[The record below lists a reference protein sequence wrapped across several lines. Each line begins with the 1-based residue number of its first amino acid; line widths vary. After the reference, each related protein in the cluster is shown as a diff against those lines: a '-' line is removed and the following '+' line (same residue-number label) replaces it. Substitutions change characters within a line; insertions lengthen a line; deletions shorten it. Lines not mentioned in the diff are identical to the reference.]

1 MAKEEVFFGINID
14 TGEAIKDF
22 GTLKKRT
29 KELKK
34 ELDGTKVGTKRFKEL
49 QTEITKNQGTI
60 RRFNRELR
68 ETKSLATRVGQG
80 VTTAFKRVGVAMAGA
95 FAVSGIF
102 QAVKN
107 AVGVMMDFEQA
118 IADVGAC
125 LLYTSP
131 SPRDRTRA
139 RMPSSA

>member
-22 GTLKKRT
+22 GTLKRRT

-49 QTEITKNQGTI
+49 QTEITRNQGTI

-68 ETKSLATRVGQG
+68 QTKSLATRVGQG
-80 VTTAFKRVGVAMAGA
+80 VTTAFKIVGVAMAGA

-102 QAVKN
+102 QLIKN
-107 AVGVMMDFEQA
+107 GIKTFAAF
-118 IADVGAC
+118 
-125 LLYTSP
+125 
-131 SPRDRTRA
+131 
-139 RMPSSA
+139 